1 MFENVDIYPFRR
13 TGKEK
18 SKKRAE
24 KSFKNKRTV
33 HFKGGAKEAFTPA
46 ALAIGAAG
54 ILLGRAVLLG
64 DLMPFAAS
72 FVAASIRVFGRNSIL
87 AVPAVLLGLATVSQG
102 LALAGTG
109 LAVLGSW
116 LLISVVPADVKRP
129 WLVLP
134 SLVFAVTIIVRITLL
149 AFTASSAYLYFT
161 VLFEAIC
168 AALLTA
174 VMIYGLQALKGKAGS
189 GRPLT
194 GEEIFCGAMLFGGL
208 VAGTGDLKIEPVSL
222 KGILSGLTI
231 LMAALSGGAGAAA
244 AAGAL
249 VGIIPGLAYVVAPAL
264 VGAYSFAGLLAGL
277 GKSFGKAGAA
287 TGFILGNIILSVYL
301 TDYNS
306 LVTVLAE
313 SGIAAFLFMLL
324 PATVIEK
331 FKTILG
337 IKEQA
342 RPNPRE
348 GSILKEIF
356 KERIKNWSRVFYELS
371 RSFEQVSSTVGQTPQ
386 EQSLQKLLH
395 LAGEKVCSDCTFYRT
410 CWEREFYK
418 TYQGLVDL
426 VAMIEI
432 FGKISPDNFSN
443 ELKKR
448 CSRTKE
454 LAITLNCLYESY
466 NLNRYWSQRLLESR
480 EIVSEQLKGIAGVMA
495 ALPGELEWDLD
506 AGELAPLMRRKL
518 KEAGIQLEHL
528 SVISRDKGA
537 GEVALTHAPC
547 GGIRRCA
554 NVIQPLL
561 SSLLEQPVYKATP
574 ACAVQEGDAA
584 CQLRFYPD
592 LKCRLALGVANT
604 GKNGS
609 LVSGDSHAF
618 FHLKGGRL
626 ALVLSDGMG
635 VGPRA
640 ALESGITISLLG
652 HLLDSGFGHDLA
664 IKTVNSILVLRS
676 PGESFATV
684 DLAVVN
690 VYTGQADFIKIGAVP
705 AFLLRGTEVGL
716 IKASSLPVGIVE
728 DIEVASMSRK
738 LQPGDV
744 LVMVTDGVLDAYQG
758 PEEREDWLAGVL
770 REVAH
775 MAPQQMAE
783 IILKLAQ
790 TSAGGAA
797 RAPDDMTVMVARLEN
812 MNGKHTVSSNTN
824 KPG

>member
-1 MFENVDIYPFRR
+1 MFENIDIYPYRR
-13 TGKEK
+13 TGEK
-18 SKKRAE
+18 KSQKRPE
-24 KSFKNKRTV
+24 KLNKNKKPIR
-33 HFKGGAKEAFTPA
+33 FKGGAKEAFTPVT
-46 ALAIGAAG
+46 LAIGAAG

-64 DLMPFAAS
+64 DLLPFAAS
-72 FVAASIRVFGRNSIL
+72 FVAASIRVFGRNGIL
-87 AVPAVLLGLATVSQG
+87 AVPAVLLGLATVNQG
-102 LALAGTG
+102 FALAGSG
-109 LAVLGSW
+109 LAVLGTW
-116 LLISVVPADVKRP
+116 LLVSVVQADVKRP

-134 SLVFAVTIIVRITLL
+134 AVVFAVTIIVRTTLL
-149 AFTASSAYLYFT
+149 AFTASSAYFYFT

-174 VMIYGLQALKGKAGS
+174 VMIYGLNALKRKAGA
-189 GRPLT
+189 GQPLT
-194 GEEIFCGAMLFGGL
+194 GEEIFCAAILFVGL
-208 VAGTGDLKIEPVSL
+208 VAGTGDLKIWLVSF
-222 KGILSGLTI
+222 KGVASGLTI
-231 LMAALSGGAGAAA
+231 LMAALAGGAGAAA
-244 AAGAL
+244 AVGAL

-264 VGAYSFAGLLAGL
+264 VGAYSFVGLLAGL
-277 GKSFGKAGAA
+277 GKNFGKIGAA
-287 TGFILGNIILSVYL
+287 TGFILGNIILAVYL
-301 TDYNS
+301 TDYSN

-313 SGIAAFLFMLL
+313 TGIAAVVFMLL
-324 PATVIEK
+324 PAAVIEK
-331 FKTILG
+331 LKLILG
-337 IKEQA
+337 IREQA
-342 RPNPRE
+342 RPNPQE
-348 GSILKEIF
+348 GSMLKEIF
-356 KERIKNWSRVFYELS
+356 KERIRNWARVFNELS
-371 RSFEQVSSTVGQTPQ
+371 QSFEQVSSTIGQTPQ

-395 LAGEKVCSDCTFYRT
+395 LAGDKVCSDCTFYRT

-418 TYQGLVDL
+418 TYQGLVEL

-432 FGKISPDNFSN
+432 YGKISPDNFSI

-466 NLNRYWSQRLLESR
+466 KLNRYWSQRLLESR
-480 EIVSEQLKGIAGVMA
+480 EIVSEQLKGVAGVMES
-495 ALPGELEWDLD
+495 LPGELEWDLE
-506 AGELAPLMRRKL
+506 AREIAPLVRRKL
-518 KEAGIQLEHL
+518 KEAGVQLEHL
-528 SVISRDKGA
+528 SVIVRDKRA

-547 GGIRRCA
+547 GGIMKCA
-554 NVIQPLL
+554 NLIQPLL
-561 SSLLEQPVYKATP
+561 SSLLGYPVYKATS
-574 ACAVQEGDAA
+574 ACAVQEGDSV
-584 CQLRFYPD
+584 CQIRFYPD
-592 LKCRLALGVANT
+592 LKCRLAMGVACT
-604 GKNGS
+604 GKHGS

-652 HLLDSGFGHDLA
+652 HLLDSGFGQDLA
-664 IKTVNSILVLRS
+664 IKTVNSILILRS

-705 AFLLRGTEVGL
+705 TFLMRGTEVGL

-775 MAPQQMAE
+775 LAPQQMAE
-783 IILKLAQ
+783 IIMKLAQ

-797 RAPDDMTVMVARLEN
+797 RAPDDMTVMVARLEK
-812 MNGKHTVSSNTN
+812 MKS
-824 KPG
+824 

>member
-1 MFENVDIYPFRR
+1 MFENIDIYPYRR
-13 TGKEK
+13 TGKEQN
-18 SKKRAE
+18 KKRVE
-24 KSFKNKRTV
+24 KAARHKKPRL
-33 HFKGGAKEAFTPA
+33 FKGGIREAFTPV

-54 ILLGRAVLLG
+54 VLLGRAVLLG
-64 DLMPFAAS
+64 DLMPFAAA
-72 FVAASIRVFGRNSIL
+72 FVAASIRVFGRSGIL

-102 LALAGTG
+102 LALASTG
-109 LAVLGSW
+109 LAILGTW
-116 LLISVVPADVKRP
+116 LLISVVPEDVKRP

-134 SLVFAVTIIVRITLL
+134 ALVFAVTIIVKIALL
-149 AFTASSAYLYFT
+149 AFTEPSTYLYFT
-161 VLFEAIC
+161 VLFEAIF
-168 AALLTA
+168 AALLTG
-174 VMIYGLQALKGKAGS
+174 VMNYGLDALKRKAGS
-189 GRPLT
+189 GRPLS
-194 GEEIFCGAMLFGGL
+194 GEEIFCAAMLFGGL
-208 VAGTGDLKIEPVSL
+208 VAGTGDLKLGLVSF
-222 KGILSGLTI
+222 KGVLSGLTI
-231 LMAALSGGAGAAA
+231 LLAALAGGTGAGAAA
-244 AAGAL
+244 GAV
-249 VGIIPGLAYVVAPAL
+249 VGIIPGLAYVVAPVV

-287 TGFILGNIILSVYL
+287 TGFVLGNIILSVYL
-301 TDYNS
+301 TDYSS
-306 LVTVLAE
+306 LLTVLAE
-313 SGIAAFLFMLL
+313 SGIAALLFILF
-324 PATVIEK
+324 PATIIEK
-331 FKTILG
+331 LKTTLG
-337 IKEQA
+337 ISEQS
-342 RPNPRE
+342 RPLPQE

-371 RSFEQVSSTVGQTPQ
+371 RSFEQVSSTVVQTPQ

-418 TYQGLVDL
+418 TYQGFVELIAL
-426 VAMIEI
+426 IEI
-432 FGKISPDNFSN
+432 YGKISPDNFSN

-495 ALPGELEWDLD
+495 KLPGELEFDLD

-518 KEAGIQLEHL
+518 KEAGVQLEHL
-528 SVISRDKGA
+528 SVVSKESGA
-537 GEVALTHAPC
+537 SEVVLTHAAC
-547 GGIRRCA
+547 GGMMKCA

-561 SSLLEQPVYKATP
+561 SSLLEQPIHKATT

-584 CQLRFYPD
+584 CSLRFYPD
-592 LKCRLALGVANT
+592 LKCRLALGVAHI

-609 LVSGDSHAF
+609 LISGDSHAF
-618 FHLKGGRL
+618 FYLKGGRL

-652 HLLDSGFGHDLA
+652 HLLESGFEQDLA

-705 AFLLRGTEVGL
+705 TFVLRGREVGL
-716 IKASSLPVGIVE
+716 IKASSLPVGIVA

-738 LQPGDV
+738 LQPGDT

-758 PEEREDWLAGVL
+758 AEDREEWLSGVL
-770 REVAH
+770 EDVAH
-775 MAPQQMAE
+775 MAPQQMADL
-783 IILKLAQ
+783 ILKLAQ

-797 RAPDDMTVMVARLEN
+797 RAPDDMTVLVARLEK
-812 MNGKHTVSSNTN
+812 MKG
-824 KPG
+824 